1 VLVGFQACQS
11 DEPEGIPGL
20 TGIVTSL
27 GEPVPNA
34 AVTLSNDAVNYGQTT
49 GLDGKF
55 VFTGIDKGEYI
66 LTVKAEDQ
74 NSKFIQ
80 YQKNV
85 SVLSETSEEDIE
97 LPEGVTL
104 LEPSKVTD
112 SSVELK
118 WTKSTIPNFLE
129 YKLYRHSTSGL
140 DEATGELIHVA
151 TNANDTAFTDTEVM
165 ESETYYYRVFVRNT
179 FGLYGGSNIIDI
191 ATSVGNY
198 VQNGD
203 FEADLDKWELYT
215 PDPCA
220 AIADDVTSPAGS
232 KVLELN
238 MDIQSEAN
246 ISAELLQYISQNKFI
261 PGETYVM
268 SFWAKAEVPVSSSAA
283 ASIMLRHSATWMTV
297 ATPTSLTSSSSKQW
311 TKYTTEFIAPT
322 FTSPALITIEAD
334 PYLPFTGTETYR
346 VLLDGFEI
354 HRK

>member
-1 VLVGFQACQS
+1 MHSRLIIVYFFALVCFQACQS

-27 GEPVPNA
+27 GAPVPNA
-34 AVTLSNDAVNYGQTT
+34 AVTLANDVVNYGTTT
-49 GLDGKF
+49 GPDGKF
-55 VFTGIDKGEYI
+55 VFNGIDKGEYI

-85 SVLSETSEEDIE
+85 SVLSETSEEEIE
-97 LPEGVTL
+97 LPKGVTL
-104 LEPSKVTD
+104 LEPSNVTD

-118 WTKSTIPNFLE
+118 WTRSTLPNFLE
-129 YKLYRHSTSGL
+129 YKLYRHSSSGL

-151 TNANDTAFTDTEVM
+151 TNANDTVFTDSDVR

-179 FGLYGGSNIIDI
+179 FGLYGGSNIVDI
-191 ATSVGNY
+191 STSVGNY

-203 FEADLDKWELYT
+203 FEAGLDRWELYT

-220 AIADDVTSPAGS
+220 AIADDITSPAGS

-283 ASIMLRHSATWMTV
+283 AWIMLGHSETWMAV
-297 ATPTSLTSSSSKQW
+297 ATPTNLTSSSSKEW

-322 FTSPALITIEAD
+322 FTSPA
-334 PYLPFTGTETYR
+334 
-346 VLLDGFEI
+346 
-354 HRK
+354 